1 MEPRRRVVCIL
12 LAILAAATIAAEPP
26 ALELSDGEKAV
37 CELTN
42 TERARAGLPAL
53 TPDATLFA
61 AARSHSA
68 NMARQNK
75 LSHKLDGKE
84 VDDRV
89 EAAGYNYMFVGE
101 NVAWNQDSPAKAM
114 QSWMNSSGHR
124 ANILN
129 KDYTQLGVGIARNR
143 DGEPY
148 YTQVFGRPRTIRA
161 AIPPP
166 LAGGAGGRAEPPAVS
181 SPLAGGERGRAEP
194 PAASLAGGAGGR
206 AETPA
211 TISFRISNDADRT
224 AKITLPLSKKTTD
237 LERREEGTYSFS
249 GFEELPP
256 VKLRIGKATFE
267 LLPAN
272 GARYVIKREDG
283 EYQVYR
289 EQPVTTQ

>member
-1 MEPRRRVVCIL
+1 MAC
-12 LAILAAATIAAEPP
+12 AQTAT
-26 ALELSDGEKAV
+26 LELSADEQAI

-42 TERARAGLPAL
+42 AERAKAGLPAMA
-53 TPDATLFA
+53 PDATLFA

-89 EAAGYNYMFVGE
+89 EAAGYNYIFVGE

-114 QSWMNSSGHR
+114 KSWMNSSGHR
-124 ANILN
+124 ANILS
-129 KDYTQLGVGIARNR
+129 KDYTQIGVGIARNGG
-143 DGEPY
+143 GEPY

-161 AIPPP
+161 AISPP
-166 LAGGAGGRAEPPAVS
+166 LAGAAGGRAEPPA
-181 SPLAGGERGRAEP
+181 A
-194 PAASLAGGAGGR
+194 
-206 AETPA
+206 
-211 TISFRISNDADRT
+211 ISFRISNDADRT

-249 GFEELPP
+249 GFTELPP
-256 VKLRIGKATFE
+256 VKVRIGKATFE